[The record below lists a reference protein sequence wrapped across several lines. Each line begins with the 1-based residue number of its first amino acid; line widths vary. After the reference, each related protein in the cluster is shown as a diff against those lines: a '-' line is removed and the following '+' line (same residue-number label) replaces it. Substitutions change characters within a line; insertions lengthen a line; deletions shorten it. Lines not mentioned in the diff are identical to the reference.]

1 MEFLLQNNQIETI
14 LSDVIGK
21 NNEYLIASNIFK
33 NASSNVQ
40 YYSQTDEDSVEIQKV
55 LNFNDIPHKL
65 IKQINSN
72 EFYKETNRGIL
83 NSLIL
88 GSSIILAIFIIFLL
102 NDLNAVGIIVG
113 ICLSELIFFLVYIIL
128 FLVLIV

>member
-21 NNEYLIASNIFK
+21 NNEYLIAYNVFK